1 MCVEQHRHGGLAS
14 MLEGFCLSDGVLW
27 VGSGEVTVVGDVQGA
42 EEEERGSWARSSSS
56 PPLLTARV
64 GAEGAGLDRGC
75 LHEHGHRV
83 ETNGDSE
90 AHSKLDFLDFCLPGV
105 RQNARKKFKF
115 EFLKIFTLGGQHIG
129 QGFQNYFCSEEMGC
143 FAEILFRI

>member
-1 MCVEQHRHGGLAS
+1 V
-14 MLEGFCLSDGVLW
+14 LEGFCLGDGVLW
-27 VGSGEVTVVGDVQGA
+27 VGSSKVTAVGDVQGA
-42 EEEERGSWARSSSS
+42 EGEERGSWARSFSS

-64 GAEGAGLDRGC
+64 GAEGAGLDCGR
-75 LHEHGHRV
+75 LHEHGYRV
-83 ETNGDSE
+83 EMSGDSE

-105 RQNARKKFKF
+105 RQNAHKKFKL
-115 EFLKIFTLGGQHIG
+115 EFLKIFTLGGPHIG